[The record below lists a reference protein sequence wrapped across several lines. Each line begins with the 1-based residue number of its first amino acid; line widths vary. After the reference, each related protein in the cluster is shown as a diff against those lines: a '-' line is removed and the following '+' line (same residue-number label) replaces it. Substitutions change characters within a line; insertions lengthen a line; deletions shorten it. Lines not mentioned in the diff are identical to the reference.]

1 MEKWV
6 IAAKR
11 ADFNQ
16 IGQQFHIDPVI
27 ARLIRNRDVIGE
39 DKIREYLSGT
49 VQELPSPWLMK
60 DMEKAV
66 DILEKK
72 ISQKAKVRIIGDY
85 DIDGVTST
93 YILMKGLA
101 RIGADVD
108 TYIPDR
114 VADGY
119 GIHAHLIERAETD
132 RIDTIVTCDNG
143 IAAAAEI
150 QMAKDKGMT
159 VIITD
164 HHEVPYREEK
174 GERQMVLPP
183 ADAILNPKQ
192 YDCPYPN
199 KNLCG
204 AVVAFKYI
212 AALYERFGVPAEE
225 LEDYYELAAIATVG
239 DVMDL
244 QGENRILVKEG
255 LRRLKNTKNQGLQE
269 LIRANSLE
277 DAKITAY
284 HIGFVLG
291 PCINASGRLD
301 TAARS
306 LALLNAKTKEEAARL
321 AGDLTALNQSRKALT
336 EKGKEEAIRIIE
348 TTELKNDR
356 VLVVYLPDCHESLAG
371 IIAGRIREK
380 YHRPAFVLTGG
391 ETSAKGSGRS
401 IESYSM
407 YEELVK
413 CADLMIQFGGHP
425 MAAGLSIEEKNIEEF
440 MTREHLVTFDIDDYV
455 DDVKETM
462 SKIRHRDFPIL
473 DENGNYLGMVSRRN
487 LMSMQKKQIILVDHN
502 EKSQAVDN
510 INEAEILEIIDHHR
524 LGSLETISPVY
535 FRNQPLG
542 CTSTIIYQM
551 FGEKNIEIPQHIAG
565 LLLSAILSDTLMFRS
580 PTCTQLDILAA
591 EALAKIAKVDIETHA
606 KNMFKAGSD
615 FKNKTTEEIF
625 YSDFKI
631 FHTDEFD
638 FGVAQISA
646 MSREELDKVAEKL
659 RPFLKEVLGEK
670 RIDMVYVM
678 LTDILE
684 ESSRVIFEGHD
695 AGRILADAFE
705 REENENGILLE
716 GIISRKK
723 QLIPTLMNAMAEKV

>member
-1 MEKWV
+1 M
-6 IAAKR
+6 AAKK

-27 ARLIRNRDVIGE
+27 ARLIRNRDVVGE
-39 DKIREYLSGT
+39 EKIREYLLGT
-49 VQELPSPWLMK
+49 VEEIPSPWLMK

-66 DILEKK
+66 DILERK
-72 ISQKAKVRIIGDY
+72 IQQQAKIRIIGDY

-93 YILMKGLA
+93 YILLKGLT
-101 RIGADVD
+101 RIGANVD

-119 GIHAHLIERAETD
+119 GIHEHLIDRAGED
-132 RIDTIVTCDNG
+132 GIDTIVTCDNG
-143 IAAAAEI
+143 IAATAEI

-159 VIITD
+159 VIVTD
-164 HHEVPYREEK
+164 HHEIPYREEN
-174 GERQMVLPP
+174 GERQVILPP

-212 AALYERFGVPAEE
+212 TALYERFGVPEKE

-255 LRRLKNTKNQGLQE
+255 LRRLKETKNPGLQE
-269 LIRANSLE
+269 LIRANALE

-306 LALLNAKTKEEAARL
+306 LQLLNAQTIEEAAKL

-336 EKGKEEAIRIIE
+336 EKGKEEAIRLIE
-348 TTELKNDR
+348 TTDLKNDR

-371 IIAGRIREK
+371 IIAGRLREK
-380 YHRPAFVLTGG
+380 YHKPAFVLTRG

-413 CADLMIQFGGHP
+413 CADLMVQFGGHP
-425 MAAGLSIEEKNIEEF
+425 MAAGLSIKEENIEAFRRQLNENCTLTEENLRPKIVIDVP
-440 MTREHLVTFDIDDYV
+440 MPVSYITKELVEQISLLEPFGKGNTKPVFAQKGLRVLDSSILGKNKNV
-455 DDVKETM
+455 VKV
-462 SKIRHRDFPIL
+462 KLL
-473 DENGNYLGMVSRRN
+473 DPQGVPMEGIYFG
-487 LMSMQKKQIILVDHN
+487 
-502 EKSQAVDN
+502 
-510 INEAEILEIIDHHR
+510 EAEE
-524 LGSLETISPVY
+524 
-535 FRNQPLG
+535 F
-542 CTSTIIYQM
+542 
-551 FGEKNIEIPQHIAG
+551 AG
-565 LLLSAILSDTLMFRS
+565 
-580 PTCTQLDILAA
+580 
-591 EALAKIAKVDIETHA
+591 
-606 KNMFKAGSD
+606 
-615 FKNKTTEEIF
+615 
-625 YSDFKI
+625 
-631 FHTDEFD
+631 
-638 FGVAQISA
+638 
-646 MSREELDKVAEKL
+646 
-659 RPFLKEVLGEK
+659 FLKEHDTIAVTYYPEINRFRGK
-670 RIDMVYVM
+670 
-678 LTDILE
+678 
-684 ESSRVIFEGHD
+684 ES
-695 AGRILADAFE
+695 LQ
-705 REENENGILLE
+705 
-716 GIISRKK
+716 III
-723 QLIPTLMNAMAEKV
+723 QNYC